1 MDEGIDR
8 YLGMS
13 RVELLIRTAGCQPE
27 TFASA
32 HEFLARPRS
41 AVPWCLILDVSP
53 PDLNGLEL
61 QERLAAERSNVPIT
75 FLSGHCE
82 ISMTVKA
89 MKGGALELLTKPC
102 DGDDE
107 VLPNVI
113 RHAIKRNEAALGS
126 ESGLLIQLPR
136 STHLRTRTKGT
147 KGFGRCSRSP

>member
-1 MDEGIDR
+1 
-8 YLGMS
+8 MS

-41 AVPWCLILDVSP
+41 AVPCCLILDVSP

-61 QERLAAERSNVPIT
+61 QERLAAERSNMPIT
-75 FLSGHCE
+75 FLSGHCD

-89 MKGGALELLTKPC
+89 MKGGAQEFLTKPC
-102 DGDDE
+102 DDE
-107 VLPNVI
+107 VLLNAI
-113 RHAIKRNEAALGS
+113 RHAIKRSEAALGS
-126 ESGLLIQLPR
+126 ESELLIQLLR
-136 STHLRTRTKGT
+136 STHLRTRTEST